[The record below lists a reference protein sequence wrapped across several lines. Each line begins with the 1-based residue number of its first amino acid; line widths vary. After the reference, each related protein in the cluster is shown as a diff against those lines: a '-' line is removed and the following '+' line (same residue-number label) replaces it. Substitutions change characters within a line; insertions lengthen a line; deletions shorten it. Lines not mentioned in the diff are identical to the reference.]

1 MITYLQ
7 VRDVLEAALEQH
19 GPNASALAGAV
30 CELVPPEYREVTYSY
45 ATTSSAMAITGALP
59 RCSPRC
65 SGLTVP

>member
-30 CELVPPEYREVTYSY
+30 AELAPSQYREVAYED
-45 ATTSSAMAITGALP
+45 
-59 RCSPRC
+59 
-65 SGLTVP
+65 V